1 MKSSIRDLEGA
12 LTRLIAYSSLTGTE
26 ISLVMAQQVLKN
38 IVDLEERRI
47 SIENIQ
53 RVVCQEFGLTL
64 PQLKSKDNSRAVAY
78 PRQVA
83 MYLSKQLTIASL
95 PQIAREFGGKHHTT
109 VLHSINKIGQ
119 LRKSDRDLNSL
130 LNNLSDSLH

>member
-1 MKSSIRDLEGA
+1 MAILAKKSEAHGVALPDSVAAFVASKMKSSIRDLEGA

-53 RVVCQEFGLTL
+53 RIVCQEFGLTR
-64 PQLKSKDNSRAVAY
+64 PQLQSNDNSRAVAY
-78 PRQVA
+78 RSP
-83 MYLSKQLTIASL
+83 
-95 PQIAREFGGKHHTT
+95 
-109 VLHSINKIGQ
+109 
-119 LRKSDRDLNSL
+119 
-130 LNNLSDSLH
+130 